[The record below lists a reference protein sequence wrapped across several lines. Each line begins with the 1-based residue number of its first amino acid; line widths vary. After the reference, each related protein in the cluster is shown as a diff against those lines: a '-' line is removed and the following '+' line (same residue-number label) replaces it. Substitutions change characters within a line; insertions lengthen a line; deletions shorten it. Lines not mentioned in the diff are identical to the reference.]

1 MNEASKNASL
11 REHVIDVAT
20 TLFWRHGYDGVSVG
34 DLVEASGA
42 NRYGLYHEFGDKR
55 GVYLAV
61 LQRYTDDATAMIREL
76 LTRPDGDPID
86 AIRDAITFKMLDP
99 EMFPAGCLMC
109 TTAVDM
115 AARDE
120 DVATIMQR
128 CNDAIGEAFAQ
139 AYGAAQRAGTVSE
152 HITPAAFAELCH
164 ALYFSTGLQARM
176 GRSREELLQALETVC
191 NALRLKSR
199 A

>member
-1 MNEASKNASL
+1 MTEASKNTSL

-34 DLVEASGA
+34 DLVEATGT

-61 LQRYTDDATAMIREL
+61 LQRYTDDATAMIRKFL
-76 LTRPDGDPID
+76 QRPEADPVD
-86 AIRDAITFKMLDP
+86 AIRDAIVFKMLDP
-99 EMFPAGCLMC
+99 QMFPAGCLMC

-120 DVATIMQR
+120 DVASIMQQS
-128 CNDAIGEAFAQ
+128 NDAIGEAFAE
-139 AYGAAQRAGTVSE
+139 AYAGAQRDGTASE

-176 GRSREELLQALETVC
+176 GRSREQLLEALESVC
-191 NALRLKSR
+191 DSLRLKSR

>member
-1 MNEASKNASL
+1 MNDASNNCSV
-11 REHVIDVAT
+11 RDHVIDAAT

-34 DLVEASGA
+34 DLVEATGA
-42 NRYGLYHEFGDKR
+42 NRYALYHEFGDKR

-61 LQRYTDDATAMIREL
+61 LQCYIDDATAMIGEL
-76 LTRPDGDPID
+76 LKRPDADPID
-86 AIRDAITFKMLDP
+86 AIRDAIVFKMLDP

-120 DVATIMQR
+120 DVAAIMNQ
-128 CNDAIGEAFAQ
+128 CTDKIGDAFAGSY
-139 AYGAAQRAGTVSE
+139 AAAQAAGTVSTD
-152 HITPAAFAELCH
+152 ITPTAFAELAH

-176 GRSREELLQALETVC
+176 GRSREDLLAALESVC
-191 NALRLKSR
+191 DALRLKSK

>member
-1 MNEASKNASL
+1 MSDASNNCSL
-11 REHVIDVAT
+11 RDHVIDTAT

-34 DLVEASGA
+34 DLVEATGA
-42 NRYGLYHEFGDKR
+42 NRYALYHAFGDKR

-61 LQRYTDDATAMIREL
+61 LQRYIDDATAMIDEFL
-76 LTRPDGDPID
+76 KRPDADPID
-86 AIRDAITFKMLDP
+86 AIRDAVIAKMLDP

-120 DVATIMQR
+120 DVAAIMQQ
-128 CNDAIGEAFAQ
+128 CNGRIGDAFNRAWEQ
-139 AYGAAQRAGTVSE
+139 AQRDQKVSVD
-152 HITPAAFAELCH
+152 ITPTAFAELAH

-176 GRSREELLQALETVC
+176 GRSREDLLAALESVC
-191 NALRLKSR
+191 DALRLKSR